1 MGRLEGKIAII
12 TGAGTGI
19 GRSCMELFASEGAK
33 VVGCSRTQKNLDET
47 LEGVQ
52 SLGGE
57 GMVVAADLS
66 VPEGAKKLV
75 DATIEKYGRVDIL
88 LNGAGIGYSWEK
100 IQGHSGTMGS
110 VTETTPENWRSVMA
124 VDPDAVFYM

>member
-33 VVGCSRTQKNLDET
+33 VVGCSRTQKNLDVT

-88 LNGAGIGYSWEK
+88 LNGAGIGYS
-100 IQGHSGTMGS
+100 
-110 VTETTPENWRSVMA
+110 
-124 VDPDAVFYM
+124 